1 LGLVDCLST
10 QPQCGIERDF
20 VEEKSRYAFPFFGR
34 SIGFLLLAKRQSRR
48 VYDRDCGQPGWSCS
62 STSMRG
68 SRPRKYASTHF
79 SFRRS
84 LPATRF
90 YDNVFT
96 RMIYIVVCCN
106 CIWCARLHTEVDML
120 QPQKRCMGCMVSIC
134 EFYSCFVR
142 RNCMWN
148 PGDHGSSL
156 VV

>member
-1 LGLVDCLST
+1 MALSEILLRKVPLRFPLLREKHRFPSSREEAVKTCVRQGLR
-10 QPQCGIERDF
+10 PAR
-20 VEEKSRYAFPFFGR
+20 VELQLNFYAWQQ
-34 SIGFLLLAKRQSRR
+34 AAQ
-48 VYDRDCGQPGWSCS
+48 V
-62 STSMRG
+62 
-68 SRPRKYASTHF
+68 RKYASTHF